1 MGPRRPREIGSQDCT
16 TPIPDIIGRVSM
28 NGPGKMRK
36 ESGDNTQWGDDEM
49 TKWILSAAAG
59 TYVLTAFGFAVS
71 YTWQYAADW
80 NLVSLIPTAVEHGYT
95 WPVRL
100 LG

>member
-1 MGPRRPREIGSQDCT
+1 
-16 TPIPDIIGRVSM
+16 
-28 NGPGKMRK
+28 
-36 ESGDNTQWGDDEM
+36 M

-59 TYVLTAFGFAVS
+59 TYVLTAFGFAVT

-80 NLVSLIPTAVEHGYT
+80 NLASLIPKAVEHGYT

-100 LG
+100 MG